1 MDLHQFF
8 TASRVLV
15 VAGKGGVGKTTVS
28 AVIARA
34 AAHLGL
40 RVLVID
46 LEGKS
51 ALADLLGAD
60 GLSGPLPYADT
71 ALDGDRISGRTL
83 TPSGALAEYLDDHGL
98 RRVSRR
104 LVDSGIIEV
113 VSTAAPGIDD
123 ILVLGK
129 IKQIERG
136 DDGYDL
142 IVVDGPAA
150 GHAITFLQAAR
161 GLEDAVRSGP
171 IRAQAR
177 DVLRMLGD
185 PQRCQVVLV
194 TLPEATPVNE
204 VVETAYALED
214 RVGVQLAPIVV
225 NCVDPDVDDDLPVVA
240 ASRLPSGATG
250 RALRAAAAFRTDR
263 RVAQRAELDR
273 LADQLALAQVRLP
286 TITTA
291 GLTAAHVD
299 ELAHHLLAAL
309 GHDATAGNTTTG
321 DRTRD
326 TTGEV
331 GG

>member
-1 MDLHQFF
+1 VDLHQFF

-34 AAHLGL
+34 AAHLGQ
-40 RVLVID
+40 RVLVVD

-51 ALADLLGAD
+51 ALAELLGATD
-60 GLSGPLPYADT
+60 ITGPLPYAAAT
-71 ALDGDRISGRTL
+71 IDGDRIEGRTL
-83 TPSGALAEYLDDHGL
+83 TPSAALAEYLDDHGL

-171 IRAQAR
+171 IRTQAR

-185 PQRCQVVLV
+185 PRRCQVVLV

-204 VVETAYALED
+204 VIETAYALED
-214 RVGVQLAPIVV
+214 RVGVQLGPVVV
-225 NCVDPDVDDDLPVVA
+225 NCVDPDIDHDLPEVPRSRMPAGA
-240 ASRLPSGATG
+240 AG
-250 RALRAAAAFRTDR
+250 RALRSAAAFRTDR
-263 RVAQRAELDR
+263 RLAQRAELDR
-273 LADQLALAQVRLP
+273 LSDQLALAQVRLP
-286 TITTA
+286 LIPAA

-299 ELAHHLLAAL
+299 ELAGHLVAAL
-309 GHDATAGNTTTG
+309 
-321 DRTRD
+321 D
-326 TTGEV
+326 TLDEPGAPR
-331 GG
+331 

>member
-34 AAHLGL
+34 AAHLGQ
-40 RVLVID
+40 RVLVVD
-46 LEGKS
+46 LEGKP
-51 ALADLLGAD
+51 ALAELLGATD
-60 GLSGPLPYADT
+60 LPGPLPYAAT
-71 ALDGDRISGRTL
+71 AIDGERISGRTL
-83 TPSGALAEYLDDHGL
+83 TPSAALAEYLDDHGL

-136 DDGYDL
+136 TDGYDL

-171 IRAQAR
+171 IRTQAR
-177 DVLRMLGD
+177 DVLRMLAD

-204 VVETAYALED
+204 VVETAYTLED
-214 RVGVQLAPIVV
+214 RVGVQLAPVVV
-225 NCVDPDVDDDLPVVA
+225 NCVDPDIDADLPEVTT
-240 ASRLPSGATG
+240 SRLPRGVAG
-250 RALRAAAAFRTDR
+250 RALRQAAAFRTER
-263 RVAQRAELDR
+263 RQAQRAELDR
-273 LADQLALAQVRLP
+273 LADQLALAQLRLP
-286 TITTA
+286 LITTA
-291 GLTAAHVD
+291 GLTAAHID
-299 ELAHHLLAAL
+299 ELAGHLLAAL
-309 GHDATAGNTTTG
+309 GADDDRG
-321 DRTRD
+321 DDR
-326 TTGEV
+326 
-331 GG
+331 

>member
-1 MDLHQFF
+1 VDLHQFF

-51 ALADLLGAD
+51 ALAELLGGD
-60 GLSGPLPYADT
+60 SSGPLPYADT
-71 ALDGDRISGRTL
+71 LVDGALVSGRTI

-136 DDGYDL
+136 ADGYDL

-171 IRAQAR
+171 IRAQAH
-177 DVLRMLGD
+177 DVLSMLGN
-185 PQRCQVVLV
+185 PRRCQVVLV

-214 RVGVQLAPIVV
+214 RVGVQLAPVVV
-225 NCVDPDVDDDLPVVA
+225 NCVDPGLDEDLPGVT
-240 ASRLPSGATG
+240 ASRLPGGAAG

-263 RVAQRAELDR
+263 RLAQRAELDR
-273 LADQLALAQVRLP
+273 LSDQLALAQVRLP
-286 TITTA
+286 MITTA
-291 GLTAAHVD
+291 GLTAAHID
-299 ELAHHLLAAL
+299 DLARHLLVAL
-309 GHDATAGNTTTG
+309 GHDDAVDVPGAG
-321 DRTRD
+321 D
-326 TTGEV
+326 
-331 GG
+331 